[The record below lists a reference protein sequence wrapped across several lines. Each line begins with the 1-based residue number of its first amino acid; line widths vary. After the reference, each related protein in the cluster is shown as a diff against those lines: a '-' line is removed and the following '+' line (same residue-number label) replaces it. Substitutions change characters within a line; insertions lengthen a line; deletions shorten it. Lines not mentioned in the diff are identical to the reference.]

1 MLTFGKNRFN
11 LKETI
16 KWGIVGPGKIA
27 HKFAADLLL
36 VDRAELTAVASRH
49 LERAQAFAQTYGV
62 TEAYGSYEELFS
74 ESQVDVVYIA
84 TPHTSHAQLSMAA
97 LQNGKAVL
105 CEKPM
110 GMNRAEVASVIDVAQ
125 ASGKFFMEALW
136 SRFNP
141 NLKKVYALVAEG
153 KLGKV
158 SYLNADFAFYGLDF
172 GAKSRLLDPQLGGG
186 SLLDIG
192 IYPIFL
198 SYMLFGKPDRVAAHS
213 RMDERGTEIQTS
225 MLFSGADWQA
235 VLYSGLNT
243 KSRMEAEIQGDK
255 GSIYIDGRWH
265 EARGFTFENGETSEK
280 IAIEVQGNGY
290 CDEIRE
296 VNQCLRQ
303 GQTQSAL
310 WSHQNSLD
318 LSELLDRVRA
328 AAGIRFPFEG

>member
-1 MLTFGKNRFN
+1 M
-11 LKETI
+11 KETI

-36 VDRAELTAVASRH
+36 VHGAELTAVASRN
-49 LERAQAFAQTYGV
+49 LERAQAFAQTYGA
-62 TEAYGSYEELFS
+62 TDAYGSYEELFS
-74 ESQVDVVYIA
+74 EAQVDVVYIA
-84 TPHTSHAQLSMAA
+84 TPHTSHAQLSRAA

-110 GMNRAEVASVIDVAQ
+110 GMNRSEVASVIEVAQ

-172 GAKSRLLDPQLGGG
+172 GATSRVLDPQLGGG

-198 SYMLFGKPDRVAAHS
+198 SYMLFGKPDRLAAHS

-225 MLFSGADWQA
+225 MLFSGTDWHA

-265 EARGFTFENGETSEK
+265 EARGFTLENGETSEK
-280 IAIEVQGNGY
+280 IVLEVQGNGY

-296 VNQCLRQ
+296 VNQCLRH